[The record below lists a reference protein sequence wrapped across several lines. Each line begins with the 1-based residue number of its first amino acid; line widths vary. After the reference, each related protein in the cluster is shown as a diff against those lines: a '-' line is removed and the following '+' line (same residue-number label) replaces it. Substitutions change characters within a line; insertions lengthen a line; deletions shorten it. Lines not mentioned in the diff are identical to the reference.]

1 MSPVMRKTWIEVIYW
16 DCGNPDHRHK
26 KESVAEKCISKN
38 ANKKMPN
45 PLDVKRARW
54 IFAARSVIL
63 GETYKDAGAKIG
75 VSESRCRQLVYRVM
89 RMSLNPKYITS
100 QFPEHNYWII
110 KEARA
115 YRDFWLTQIRAIQNE
130 WGL

>member
-1 MSPVMRKTWIEVIYW
+1 MRKTWIEVIYW